1 MTKIIRLFAVLALAM
16 ASAFAGEPN
25 TKTQSL
31 NESARG
37 FVGTGD
43 KVLIGGV
50 IISGKDQARVVIRA
64 IGPALNGYGLSPVL
78 QNPTLELH
86 GPDGKVIV
94 SQDSYLENS
103 TADAEEIASYGLT
116 PTNQNECALI
126 ATLAPGNYTAIVRGV
141 NGTTGFGLVEIYKL
155 QLLDTVT
162 TQ

>member
-1 MTKIIRLFAVLALAM
+1 MTKIIRLFAVVTALAM

-50 IISGKDQARVVIRA
+50 IIAGKDQARVVIRA
-64 IGPALNGYGLSPVL
+64 IGPALNNYGLSPVL

-86 GPDGKVIV
+86 GPDGLIV

-103 TADAEEIASYGLT
+103 AADNQEIASYGLT
-116 PTNQNECALI
+116 PSNQNECAII

-155 QLLDTVT
+155 QLLDTV
-162 TQ
+162 Q